1 MVTTQKSR
9 GHKNCNP
16 LNVKISN
23 NNWFGK
29 IAGSDTT
36 FETFTSCY
44 YGYRA
49 AFICLRHHYFNGHKT
64 ISSLINKWAPCSEN
78 QTNRYVDY
86 VSKSMRVNQ
95 DIEINWN
102 AETVYRLMFFMCIF
116 ENGYF
121 FEDHALAE
129 VIQRYIN
136 IQNNA

>member
-1 MVTTQKSR
+1 METTQKSR

-16 LNVKISN
+16 LNIKIST
-23 NNWFGK
+23 NNWKGK
-29 IAGSDTT
+29 IKGTDPT

-44 YGYRA
+44 FGYRA
-49 AFICLRHHYFNGHKT
+49 ALLCLRHHYFNGHRT
-64 ISSLINKWAPCSEN
+64 ISSLINKWAPNSEN

-102 AETVYRLMFFMCIF
+102 AETIYRLMFFMCIF

-121 FEDHALAE
+121 FEDNALAV
-129 VIQRYIN
+129 VIQKYITVS
-136 IQNNA
+136 NNA